1 MEYVR
6 SKFQEM
12 EIVIRDLEESDVPA
26 LVEYWHAS
34 SPEYLRSIGVDLAK
48 LTTREETQRRFLAS
62 LEAAGRRSRVTLVVA
77 AAGGEP
83 LAYSNADLGADGAGT
98 VHAHVLD
105 PALRRVGFASA
116 VFLSVLRV
124 FCTHFGIEKL
134 VFQTSPENEAI
145 NRLVQRFG
153 FAPRRVHLEQ
163 PDGMARPGL
172 FNLYEVPREA
182 LLRAADRE
190 TARTPRAGPP
200 SASG

>member
-1 MEYVR
+1 MEYLR
-6 SKFQEM
+6 TKFGEM

-26 LVEYWHAS
+26 LVEYWHGS
-34 SPEYLRSIGVDLAK
+34 TPDYLYSIGVDLSK
-48 LTTREETQRRFLAS
+48 LTTREETRQRLLAS
-62 LEAAGRRSRVTLVVA
+62 LEAAGKRSRITLVVA
-77 AAGGEP
+77 AAGGKP
-83 LAYSNADLGADGAGT
+83 LAYSNANLGADGVGY

-105 PALRRVGFASA
+105 PALRRLGFASTA
-116 VFLSVLRV
+116 FLGVLST

-153 FAPRRVHLEQ
+153 FVPRQVHLEQ

-172 FNLYEVPREA
+172 FNVYEVPRQA

-190 TARTPRAGPP
+190 TARTPRAGSP
-200 SASG
+200 